1 MNRLFLILLF
11 AAALVARA
19 APAERIAGVIP
30 DVARPLP
37 AALVLDK
44 QKVTVRF
51 EATGG
56 NEIGAVF
63 GVRTIRAN
71 ALR

>member
-1 MNRLFLILLF
+1 V
-11 AAALVARA
+11 AGESPARA
-19 APAERIAGVIP
+19 LSG
-30 DVARPLP
+30 RP
-37 AALVLDK
+37 
-44 QKVTVRF
+44 KVTVRF